1 MIGTFVA
8 VFFLAVSMVSILM
21 FLIAIRADDT
31 VR

>member
-1 MIGTFVA
+1 MIGTFLA
-8 VFFLAVSMVSILM
+8 VFLLAVVLASTLM